1 MKKKI
6 SQWPRC
12 NDQSDGGTWFHAAD
26 ENEVRGVGEM
36 GDRRGILEIAQ
47 ESSEAAAKL
56 RQAEKAHREPSGETY
71 RAKKAEIQD
80 IKRPAHGTQ
89 SSARDNIIEA
99 QKMASNAKLEIS
111 ELA

>member
-1 MKKKI
+1 
-6 SQWPRC
+6 
-12 NDQSDGGTWFHAAD
+12 
-26 ENEVRGVGEM
+26 M
-36 GDRRGILEIAQ
+36 GDRSGILEIAQ

-56 RQAEKAHREPSGETY
+56 RRAEKAHREPSGETY

-99 QKMASNAKLEIS
+99 QKIASNAKLEIS
-111 ELA
+111 ELAWNLQKNRWQVQLGLYVYWSLDTS